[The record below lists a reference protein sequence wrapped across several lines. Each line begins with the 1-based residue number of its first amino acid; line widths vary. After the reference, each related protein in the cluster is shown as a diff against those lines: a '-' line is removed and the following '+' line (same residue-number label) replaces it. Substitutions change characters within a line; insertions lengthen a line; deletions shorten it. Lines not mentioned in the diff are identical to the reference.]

1 MPGKVLRSLQIAR
14 KSIPE
19 SVNGKEKYSG
29 VCIFAKKSIPE
40 SVNCKEKY
48 SGVCELQGKVFRSL
62 YFCKDKYSE
71 VCSLFFFLHIYISLF
86 SLLYLSF
93 RIALPQK
100 IQKCLICSSHT
111 QRQNTILTHWPSS
124 EFQDLLGGTRCDF
137 WNLREKCCA
146 TVESRA
152 SEAGFLADKSS
163 F

>member
-71 VCSLFFFLHIYISLF
+71 VCSLSLFTYIYISFF
-86 SLLYLSF
+86 STVFVFQNCAAPENSKMPNLQF
-93 RIALPQK
+93 
-100 IQKCLICSSHT
+100 SHT
-111 QRQNTILTHWPSS
+111 ETKHNSYTL
-124 EFQDLLGGTRCDF
+124 
-137 WNLREKCCA
+137 A
-146 TVESRA
+146 
-152 SEAGFLADKSS
+152 FL
-163 F
+163 